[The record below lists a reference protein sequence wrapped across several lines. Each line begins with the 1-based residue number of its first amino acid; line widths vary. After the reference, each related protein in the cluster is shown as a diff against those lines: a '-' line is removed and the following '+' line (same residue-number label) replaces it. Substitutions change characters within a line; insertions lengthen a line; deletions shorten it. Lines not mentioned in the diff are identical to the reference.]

1 MFHHGEFDYF
11 KEAGFWNVFYGDT
24 LIGSR
29 LPNLTY
35 MVSFP
40 DVAQLNAKWD
50 AFNAVPGWK
59 KLRSSPEYTFEPIVS
74 NVTNLIL
81 NPTSYSQV

>member
-1 MFHHGEFDYF
+1 MFF
-11 KEAGFWNVFYGDT
+11 GDT
-24 LIGSR
+24 LIGPH

-40 DVAQLNAKWD
+40 NLSELNAKWD

-59 KLRSSPEYTFEPIVS
+59 KLRSSPTYTFEPIVS
-74 NVTNLIL
+74 NISNLIL
-81 NPTSYSQV
+81 NPTTYSQI